1 MRINRC
7 FVCNNLIFCLRK
19 QVINTYFKTNE
30 ENQISDSYK
39 CNHCEQTV
47 ISLKNT
53 ETLETRKIWLEL
65 ENEKIRLKNLAESY
79 KFKAKNKKNSQKVIN
94 INTSKFEAIKEKLSD
109 LEYSMRAS
117 MTIRLQSSK
126 SGKWIQNHNLQKVLR
141 K

>member
-7 FVCNNLIFCLRK
+7 FICNNLIFSFIK
-19 QVINTYFKTNE
+19 KVINADFKTDE
-30 ENQISDSYK
+30 KDQILDTYK
-39 CNHCEQTV
+39 CNHCEQT
-47 ISLKNT
+47 IIDIKNT
-53 ETLETRKIWLEL
+53 ETLKTRKIWLEL
-65 ENEKIRLKNLAESY
+65 ENEKIRLRNLAESY
-79 KFKAKNKKNSQKVIN
+79 NFKVKDRKNSQKVIN
-94 INTSKFEAIKEKLSD
+94 INTSKFEAIKEKLND